1 MFPLG
6 SVSRGI
12 GVPVVTVLI
21 ILINAGVFYLEA
33 TQGDAFVQRWSAV
46 AAQVTHGRHLETVV
60 TSMFLH
66 GGWLHIVGNMLF
78 LWAFAPPMESA
89 MGALRFVVF
98 YLLGGVVAM
107 AAQMWGD
114 PDSTIPAL
122 GASGAVAAVMGA
134 FLVTYPTDRIRT
146 LILTPSARIVLVPA
160 VVLIGLWILTQV
172 ISVTTETAEAN
183 AGGVAY
189 FAHIG
194 GAIFGALTGRLF
206 VRGSAAGKNFVEPNH
221 PSMR

>member
-21 ILINAGVFYLEA
+21 ILINAGVFYLES
-33 TQGDAFVQRWSAV
+33 TQGDAFIGRWSAV
-46 AAQVTHGRHLETVV
+46 AAEITHGRHLETIV

-66 GGWLHIVGNMLF
+66 GGWLHIIGNMVF
-78 LWAFAPPMESA
+78 LWAFAPPMEGA
-89 MGALRFVVF
+89 MGSFRFIIF
-98 YLLGGVVAM
+98 YLLGGAVAM

-114 PDSTIPAL
+114 PNSMVPAL

-134 FLVTYPTDRIRT
+134 FLVTYPRDRIRT
-146 LILTPSARIVLVPA
+146 LILAPSARIILVPA
-160 VVLIGLWILTQV
+160 IVLIGLWIVTQV

-189 FAHIG
+189 LAHIG
-194 GAIFGALTGRLF
+194 GAIFGAITGRLF
-206 VRGSAAGKNFVEPNH
+206 LRGSEGAQVKAETK
-221 PSMR
+221 